1 MIMCKNYK
9 IYYLDDKKFLFA
21 MKKDYSKEE
30 MIATFQLSKK
40 TQKLFHFPNKESYK
54 KDETD

>member
-40 TQKLFHFPNKESYK
+40 TQKRFHFPNKESYK
-54 KDETD
+54 KR